1 MSVITWKL
9 KKTTNTLLKTTNT
22 LLKTTNVVGETTI
35 IYILRA
41 IVLFVLALP
50 YTCGV
55 SLICLL
61 VIGFVNVAHPIEQQM
76 LYQIIAL
83 CFIGFELIFAFK
95 IGKATF

>member
-1 MSVITWKL
+1 MVMLTWKL
-9 KKTTNTLLKTTNT
+9 KKSAKTLIKTTKT
-22 LLKTTNVVGETTI
+22 LIKTTNVVSETTI

-41 IVLFVLALP
+41 VVLFVLALP

-55 SLICLL
+55 GLICLL
-61 VIGFVNVAHPIEQQM
+61 VIGFVNVAYPIEQQM